1 MTMPEMS
8 GPDTFEAIR
17 SISPTMRVL
26 FARGYSVEGQAQMLL
41 DRGCNGF
48 IQKPFDAVA
57 LAEKIR
63 SIQ

>member
-17 SISPTMRVL
+17 SIPPTMRVL

-48 IQKPFDAVA
+48 IQKHFDAVA

>member
-8 GPDTFEAIR
+8 RPDTFEAIR
-17 SISPTMRVL
+17 SISPTMRVVL
-26 FARGYSVEGQAQMLL
+26 ARGYSVEGQAQMLL